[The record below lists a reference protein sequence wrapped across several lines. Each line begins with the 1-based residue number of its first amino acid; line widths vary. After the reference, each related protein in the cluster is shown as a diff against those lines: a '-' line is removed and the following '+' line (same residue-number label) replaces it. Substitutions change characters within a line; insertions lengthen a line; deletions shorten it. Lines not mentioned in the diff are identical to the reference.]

1 MYHGSPHGMLSGGSW
16 AAFYQGCPLHSS
28 VLFFSIAADSNHA
41 LPRVPPLFTVVS
53 MNREIH
59 VGVKATWFK
68 RIGCK
73 REVRY
78 LGCSGYSFLL
88 LFRVW
93 VGLGRGLSSSTA
105 SLILDH

>member
-59 VGVKATWFK
+59 VGVKATWFI
-68 RIGCK
+68 RIGCRRK
-73 REVRY
+73 VRS
-78 LGCSGYSFLL
+78 LDAVGIPLLL
-88 LFRVW
+88 LFP
-93 VGLGRGLSSSTA
+93 G
-105 SLILDH
+105 